1 MLSLSLPASQPEPKL
16 TSRLHFQ
23 RVPPF
28 ITRQGC
34 GEGFR
39 LGGGVRQGASN
50 GAECAP
56 HPSFSSP
63 QAAENTGLCHRQQPH
78 SSLTTSTM
86 ELQIY
91 SGEARPAPFSCSLAP
106 SPLSLA
112 PPIQLFSPLLVTLFP
127 WLFSLTLNPS
137 ALVPLLSP
145 LGHHSSYFV
154 PLVLAQCLGC
164 PDSKEEVAAYP
175 SGCLGLANGK
185 KKRSRGPHS

>member
-1 MLSLSLPASQPEPKL
+1 MPASQPEPKL

-23 RVPPF
+23 QVPPF

-34 GEGFR
+34 GRGWV
-39 LGGGVRQGASN
+39 GGVRQGASN

-56 HPSFSSP
+56 HPSFSSL

-86 ELQIY
+86 GLQIY

-112 PPIQLFSPLLVTLFP
+112 PPTQLFFSACHPLSLALLPTLY
-127 WLFSLTLNPS
+127 PS

-175 SGCLGLANGK
+175 SGSLGLANGK
-185 KKRSRGPHS
+185 KRGAEVLIHNNSH

>member
-1 MLSLSLPASQPEPKL
+1 MLSLSLPTSQPEPKL

-34 GEGFR
+34 GKGVGSGGYGRGPVMGQSVPLTPPFLLHR
-39 LGGGVRQGASN
+39 LLRIQASATDSSHTPLLQPLQWTAKFIQGRRDLL
-50 GAECAP
+50 P
-56 HPSFSSP
+56 
-63 QAAENTGLCHRQQPH
+63 
-78 SSLTTSTM
+78 
-86 ELQIY
+86 
-91 SGEARPAPFSCSLAP
+91 SLAP
-106 SPLSLA
+106 LLLHPCLLPL
-112 PPIQLFSPLLVTLFP
+112 LFSSFFSLLVTLFP
-127 WLFSLTLNPS
+127 WLFSLTLYPS